1 MKLTG
6 HMDYLLFSLH
16 LYFSRPN
23 CPNLCFKA
31 LKIWASLSNNKT
43 KMSNWNNVT
52 SKPVENQEEPWMES
66 DLLTDLQENLSPC
79 LQSQQPTD
87 RWHCDAWSLNRKDR
101 VSPENQR
108 SCGVF
113 SLQQSHLIILLVVT
127 TDNPM
132 LFTRTTLMIYAHCNV
147 LHTGVAF
154 VRFQGPVTHVWE
166 VFWCAEYG
174 LWSVCF
180 MQ

>member
-1 MKLTG
+1 MCCHEILWSLQDTWITFF
-6 HMDYLLFSLH
+6 FSLH

-87 RWHCDAWSLNRKDR
+87 RWHCDVWSLNRKDR

-127 TDNPM
+127 TDDPM
-132 LFTRTTLMIYAHCNV
+132 LFTRTTLKINAHCNV

-154 VRFQGPVTHVWE
+154 VRF
-166 VFWCAEYG
+166 
-174 LWSVCF
+174 
-180 MQ
+180 